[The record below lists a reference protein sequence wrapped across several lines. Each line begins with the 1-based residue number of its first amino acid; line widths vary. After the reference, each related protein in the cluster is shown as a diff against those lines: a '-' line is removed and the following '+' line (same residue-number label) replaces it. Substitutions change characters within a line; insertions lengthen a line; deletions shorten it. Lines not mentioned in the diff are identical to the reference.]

1 MADIRPLAG
10 KGDVEIY
17 NAVRNACSP
26 QFQTRVPAATQGNIR
41 NAVDNMRNYPY
52 LRDEFTGVLIQRLI
66 GLYIQHA
73 DWDDPLKL
81 IGSPRTLKRYGST
94 YEQAAV
100 GLVQAR
106 TRNFNKEYLGDD
118 VYGRY
123 NVPTASVFHALTF
136 DHYYPVTIPEDALL
150 TAFDGESGMSD
161 YIAEIMNAP
170 ILSDRNDMY
179 VMKTQTFAEYARK
192 GGFFRVHT
200 ADVGASN
207 STETDAKSL
216 LRLIQ
221 QTANE
226 LKSLPL
232 SAMPRYNAM
241 SWTTPWRDSEA
252 ILFATP
258 QVIAALNVEALAAA
272 FNIDKANVPYRIIP
286 IPEDMFGIGGT
297 AGKVQAVLTSEDF
310 FFQWDEMLETTNSPV
325 NPIDGT
331 RNIFYKHRGSI
342 TPNPFTNAIL
352 FWTGEGSRTD
362 TTVNPDTLTTSKPTF
377 TLKVRKYGQSAVTP
391 QNVSRGDLVQVEA
404 TITSANKATASYQPV
419 GIKYMLEGATSQFTI
434 IDNDG
439 ILHCGLD
446 ETAESLKVTAQATY
460 INPTTPEIDQTVSAA
475 LDVPVVG
482 TWVGGIKIG
491 ALTALAITPE
501 TVTVKAHESVKL
513 TCMAVKTDGTKLDVS
528 NLANWSVNLNATI
541 DKTGKL
547 TGTTAGSA
555 KVTVKFAGVTAE
567 KTVTVAAAA
576 SAR

>member
-1 MADIRPLAG
+1 MSNIRPLAG
-10 KGDVEIY
+10 KGDVEIF
-17 NAVRNACSP
+17 NAVRSATSP
-26 QFQTRVPAATQGNIR
+26 QFQVRIPSATQGNIR
-41 NAVDNMRNYPY
+41 NAVDTMRNFPY

-100 GLVQAR
+100 GLVKAR

-123 NVPTASVFHALTF
+123 SLPTASVFHPLTF

-161 YIAEIMNAP
+161 YISEIMNAP

-179 VMKTQTFAEYARK
+179 LMKTQCFAEYARK
-192 GGFFRVHT
+192 GGFYRVHT
-200 ADVGASN
+200 PDVGAAD
-207 STETDAKSL
+207 STEADAKGL

-226 LKSLPL
+226 LKASPM

-241 SWTTPWRDSEA
+241 SWVTPWRDSEA

-272 FNIDKANVPYRIIP
+272 FNIDKVNVPYRIIP
-286 IPEDMFGIGGT
+286 IPEDMFGIGG
-297 AGKVQAVLTSEDF
+297 AGGKVQAVLTTEDF
-310 FFQWDEMLETTNSPV
+310 FFCWDEMLETTNSPV

-342 TPNPFTNAIL
+342 TPNPFANAVL
-352 FWTGEGSRTD
+352 FWTGSGSHNYVGLPETI
-362 TTVNPDTLTTSKPTF
+362 TTSKPALE
-377 TLKVRKYGQSAVTP
+377 LKVQKYGQPAITP
-391 QNVSRGDLVQVEA
+391 QNVSRGDLVQVVS
-404 TITSANKATASYQPV
+404 TISQTNPNASFQPI
-419 GIKYMLEGATSQFTI
+419 GITYVVEGATSQFTS

-439 ILHCGLD
+439 ILRCGLD
-446 ETAESLKVTAQATY
+446 ETAVSLKVTAQATY
-460 INPTTPEIDQTVSAA
+460 INPATPEIDQTVSAA
-475 LDVPVVG
+475 LDVPVAG
-482 TWVGGIKIG
+482 DWVGGFKVG
-491 ALTALAITPE
+491 ALSWLNLTGGENSVKVGQSVKLTALA
-501 TVTVKAHESVKL
+501 V
-513 TCMAVKTDGTKLDVS
+513 MTDGNTIDIS
-528 NLANWSVNLNATI
+528 NFADWSVDAHATV
-541 DKTGKL
+541 DKTGKV
-547 TGTTAGSA
+547 TGTSNGTA
-555 KVTVKFAGVTAE
+555 KVTAKFAGRWGTKSV
-567 KTVTVAAAA
+567 TVTD
-576 SAR
+576 

>member
-1 MADIRPLAG
+1 MSNIRPLAG

-17 NAVRNACSP
+17 NAVRSSCSP
-26 QFQTRVPAATQGNIR
+26 QFQIRVPSATQGNLR
-41 NAVDNMRNYPY
+41 NAVDTMRNYPY

-81 IGSPRTLKRYGST
+81 VGSPRTLKRYGST

-100 GLVQAR
+100 GLVKAR

-123 NVPTASVFHALTF
+123 NLPTASVFHPLTF

-161 YIAEIMNAP
+161 YISEIMNAP

-179 VMKTQTFAEYARK
+179 LMKTQCFAEYARK
-192 GGFFRVHT
+192 GGFHRVHT
-200 ADVGASN
+200 PDVGKAD
-207 STETDAKSL
+207 STEADAKGL

-226 LKSLPL
+226 LKSLPM
-232 SAMPRYNAM
+232 SAMGRYNAM
-241 SWTTPWRDSEA
+241 GWVTPWRDSEA

-286 IPEDMFGIGGT
+286 IPEDMFGIGGA
-297 AGKVQAVLTSEDF
+297 AGKVQAVLTTEDF
-310 FFQWDEMLETTNSPV
+310 FFCWDEMLETTNSPV

-342 TPNPFTNAIL
+342 TPNPFANAVL
-352 FWTGEGSRTD
+352 FWTGEDSDKSITL
-362 TTVNPDTLTTSKPTF
+362 PDTLTASTPEF
-377 TLKVRKYGQSAVTP
+377 TLRVRKYGQPAVTP

-404 TITSANKATASYQPV
+404 TVESANKSAASFQPV
-419 GIKYMLEGATSQFTI
+419 GIEYKVEGVTSQFTS

-439 ILHCGLD
+439 ILRCGLD
-446 ETAESLKVTAQATY
+446 ETAEVLKVTAQATY
-460 INPTTPEIDQTVSAA
+460 IDPAHPEIDQTMSAA
-475 LDVPVVG
+475 LSVPVVG
-482 TWVGGIKIG
+482 AWLGGWKPG
-491 ALTALAITPE
+491 AIESIAIQGGKTVRAGKSVALKAI
-501 TVTVKAHESVKL
+501 AI
-513 TCMAVKTDGTKLDVS
+513 KTDGSKADVTD
-528 NLANWSVNLNATI
+528 LATWSVDAHATVAPN
-541 DKTGKL
+541 GRL
-547 TGTTAGSA
+547 TGTDAGTA
-555 KVTVKFAGVTAE
+555 KVTAIFAGAIGTE
-567 KTVTVAAAA
+567 QVTVAA
-576 SAR
+576 

>member
-10 KGDVEIY
+10 KGDIEIY

-26 QFQTRVPAATQGNIR
+26 QFQVRVPAATQGNIR

-66 GLYIQHA
+66 GLYVKHA
-73 DWDDPLKL
+73 DWNDPLKL
-81 IGSPRTLKRYGST
+81 VGSPRTLKRYGST

-106 TRNFNKEYLGDD
+106 SRNFNKEYLGDD

-123 NVPTASVFHALTF
+123 NVPTASVFHPLTF

-179 VMKTQTFAEYARK
+179 VMKVQTFAEYARK
-192 GGFFRVHT
+192 GGYYRVHT
-200 ADVGASN
+200 NDVGKAD
-207 STETDAKSL
+207 STEADAKGM

-241 SWTTPWRDSEA
+241 SWVTPWRDTEA

-258 QVIAALNVEALAAA
+258 QVIAALNVEALAGT
-272 FNIDKANVPYRIIP
+272 FQIDRANVPYRIIP
-286 IPEDMFGIGGT
+286 IPEDMFGIGGNG
-297 AGKVQAVLTSEDF
+297 GKVQAILTSEDF

-342 TPNPFTNAIL
+342 TPNPFANAVL
-352 FWTGEGSRTD
+352 FWTGEGSRD
-362 TTVNPDTLTTSKPTF
+362 SVAMPDTLTTSKPTF
-377 TLKVRKYGQSAVTP
+377 SLRVKKYGQPSVIP

-404 TITSANKATASYQPV
+404 TIASVNKATASFQPI
-419 GIKYMLEGATSQFTI
+419 GIKYQLEGATSQFTI

-460 INPTTPEIDQTVSAA
+460 INPATPEIDQTVSAA

-491 ALTALAITPE
+491 ALSALAITPE
-501 TVTVKAHESVKL
+501 TVTVKANESVKL
-513 TCMAVKTDGTKLDVS
+513 TCMAVKTDGAKVNVS
-528 NLANWSVNLNATI
+528 NLANWSVDSNATI

-547 TGTTAGSA
+547 TGNSAGSA
-555 KVTVKFAGVTAE
+555 KVAVKFAGATAE
-567 KTVTVAAAA
+567 KTVTVTSA

>member
-1 MADIRPLAG
+1 MSNIRPLAG
-10 KGDVEIY
+10 KGDVEIF
-17 NAVRNACSP
+17 NAVRSATSP
-26 QFQTRVPAATQGNIR
+26 QFQTRIPAATQGNIR
-41 NAVDNMRNYPY
+41 NAVDTMRNFPY

-100 GLVQAR
+100 GLVKAR

-123 NVPTASVFHALTF
+123 SLPTASVFHPLTF

-179 VMKTQTFAEYARK
+179 IMKTQCFAEYARK
-192 GGFFRVHT
+192 GGFYRVHT
-200 ADVGASN
+200 KDVGAPD
-207 STETDAKSL
+207 STEADAKNL

-221 QTANE
+221 QIANE
-226 LKSLPL
+226 LKASPM

-241 SWTTPWRDSEA
+241 SWVTPWRDGEA

-258 QVIAALNVEALAAA
+258 AVIAALNVEALAAA
-272 FNIDKANVPYRIIP
+272 FNIDKVNVPYRIIP
-286 IPEDMFGIGGT
+286 IPEDMFGIGGNG
-297 AGKVQAVLTSEDF
+297 GKVQAVLTMEDF

-331 RNIFYKHRGSI
+331 RNIFYKHRGSV
-342 TPNPFTNAIL
+342 TPNPFANAIL
-352 FWTGEGSRTD
+352 FWTGEGSSD
-362 TTVNPDTLTTSKPTF
+362 TIVLPDTLTTSKPTF
-377 TLKVRKYGQSAVTP
+377 EIRLRKYGETAITP
-391 QNVSRGDLVQVEA
+391 QNVSRGDLVQVVS
-404 TITSANKATASYQPV
+404 TISSANKDTATFQPV
-419 GIKYMLEGATSQFTI
+419 GIKYAVEGATSQFTT

-439 ILHCGLD
+439 ILRCGLD
-446 ETAESLKVTAQATY
+446 ETAETLKVTAQATY
-460 INPTTPEIDQTVSAA
+460 INPATPEIDQTVSAA

-482 TWVGGIKIG
+482 TWLGGWKPDNIVSLSIK
-491 ALTALAITPE
+491 ADAEPA
-501 TVTVKAHESVKL
+501 TVKAGETIALHAIAKKANGELQDVTNFCAWTGDEFASVQPNGVVTGIKQ
-513 TCMAVKTDGTKLDVS
+513 GS
-528 NLANWSVNLNATI
+528 ATI
-541 DKTGKL
+541 KAKFAGQVS
-547 TGTTAGSA
+547 GTE
-555 KVTVKFAGVTAE
+555 KVTVTA
-567 KTVTVAAAA
+567 
-576 SAR
+576 

>member
-1 MADIRPLAG
+1 MTDIRPLAG

-17 NAVRNACSP
+17 NAVRSACSP

-66 GLYIQHA
+66 GLYIRHA
-73 DWDDPLKL
+73 DWDDQLKL

-123 NVPTASVFHALTF
+123 SVPTASVFHPLTF

-179 VMKTQTFAEYARK
+179 VMKVQTFAEYARK

-241 SWTTPWRDSEA
+241 SWTTPWRDPEA

-272 FNIDKANVPYRIIP
+272 FNIDRANVPYRIIP
-286 IPEDMFGIGGT
+286 IPEDMFGIGGA

-310 FFQWDEMLETTNSPV
+310 FFQWDEMLETANSPV

-342 TPNPFTNAIL
+342 TPNPFANAVL

-362 TTVNPDTLTTSKPTF
+362 TTVNPDALTTSKPTF
-377 TLKVRKYGQSAVTP
+377 TIKVKKYGQPAVTP

-419 GIKYMLEGATSQFTI
+419 GIRYMLEGATSQFTI

-460 INPTTPEIDQTVSAA
+460 INPATPEIDQTVSAA

-491 ALTALAITPE
+491 ALSALTITPE
-501 TVTVKAHESVKL
+501 TVTVKANESVKL
-513 TCMAVKTDGTKLDVS
+513 TCMAVKTDGTKVDVS
-528 NLANWSVNLNATI
+528 NLANWSVNSNATI

-547 TGTTAGSA
+547 IGSAAGSA
-555 KVTVKFAGVTAE
+555 KVTAKFAGVTAE
-567 KTVTVAAAA
+567 KTVTVTAAQ
-576 SAR
+576 SL

>member
-1 MADIRPLAG
+1 MSNIRPLAG
-10 KGDVEIY
+10 KGDVEIF
-17 NAVRNACSP
+17 NAVRSATSP
-26 QFQTRVPAATQGNIR
+26 QFQVRIPSATQGNIR
-41 NAVDNMRNYPY
+41 NAVDTMRSFPY

-100 GLVQAR
+100 GLVKAR

-123 NVPTASVFHALTF
+123 SLPTASVFHPLTF

-179 VMKTQTFAEYARK
+179 VMKTQCFAEYARK
-192 GGFFRVHT
+192 GGFYRVQSP
-200 ADVGASN
+200 DVGAAN
-207 STETDAKSL
+207 STEADAKGL
-216 LRLIQ
+216 LRQIQ
-221 QTANE
+221 EMANT
-226 LKSLPL
+226 LKSLPM
-232 SAMPRYNAM
+232 SSMARFNAM
-241 SWTTPWRDSEA
+241 SWVTPWRDSEA

-258 QVIAALNVEALAAA
+258 AVIAALNVEALAAA

-286 IPEDMFGIGGT
+286 IPEDMFGLGGDS
-297 AGKVQAVLTSEDF
+297 GKVQAVLTTEDF

-342 TPNPFTNAIL
+342 TPNPFANAIL
-352 FWTGEGSRTD
+352 FWTGEGSAD
-362 TTVNPDTLTTSKPTF
+362 TIVLPDTLTTGKPTF
-377 TLKVRKYGQSAVTP
+377 EIRLRKYGETAITP
-391 QNVSRGDLVQVEA
+391 QNVLRGDLVQVVS
-404 TITSANKATASYQPV
+404 TIESANKATATFQPV
-419 GIKYMLEGATSQFTI
+419 GIKYAVEGATSQFTT

-439 ILHCGLD
+439 ILRCGLD
-446 ETAESLKVTAQATY
+446 ETAETLKVTAQATY
-460 INPTTPEIDQTVSAA
+460 INPATPEIDQTVSAA

-482 TWVGGIKIG
+482 TWLGGWKPDNIVSLSIK
-491 ALTALAITPE
+491 ADAEPA
-501 TVTVKAHESVKL
+501 TVKAGETIALHAIAKKANGELQDVTNFCAWTGDEFASVQPNGVVTGIKQ
-513 TCMAVKTDGTKLDVS
+513 GS
-528 NLANWSVNLNATI
+528 ATI
-541 DKTGKL
+541 KAKFAGQVS
-547 TGTTAGSA
+547 GTE
-555 KVTVKFAGVTAE
+555 KVTVTA
-567 KTVTVAAAA
+567 
-576 SAR
+576 

>member
-1 MADIRPLAG
+1 MSNIRPLAG
-10 KGDVEIY
+10 KGDVEIF
-17 NAVRNACSP
+17 NAVRSATSP
-26 QFQTRVPAATQGNIR
+26 QFQTRIPSATQGNIR
-41 NAVDNMRNYPY
+41 NAVDTMRNFPY

-66 GLYIQHA
+66 GLYVQHA

-100 GLVQAR
+100 GLVKAR

-123 NVPTASVFHALTF
+123 SLPTASVFHPLTF

-161 YIAEIMNAP
+161 YISEIMNAP

-179 VMKTQTFAEYARK
+179 LMKTQTFAEYARK
-192 GGFFRVHT
+192 GGFYRVHT
-200 ADVGASN
+200 PDVGKAD
-207 STETDAKSL
+207 STEADAKGL

-221 QTANE
+221 QVANE
-226 LKSLPL
+226 LKASPM

-241 SWTTPWRDSEA
+241 SWVTPWRDSEA

-286 IPEDMFGIGGT
+286 IPEDMFGLGGDS
-297 AGKVQAVLTSEDF
+297 GKVQAVLTTEDF

-342 TPNPFTNAIL
+342 TPNPFANAIL
-352 FWTGEGSRTD
+352 FWTGEGSAD
-362 TTVNPDTLTTSKPTF
+362 TIVLPDTLTTGKPTF
-377 TLKVRKYGQSAVTP
+377 EIRLRKYGETAITP
-391 QNVSRGDLVQVEA
+391 QNVSRGDLVQVVS
-404 TITSANKATASYQPV
+404 TIESANKATATFQPV
-419 GIKYMLEGATSQFTI
+419 GIKYAVEGATSQFTT

-439 ILHCGLD
+439 ILRCGLD
-446 ETAESLKVTAQATY
+446 ETAETLKVTAQATY
-460 INPTTPEIDQTVSAA
+460 INPATPEIDQTVSAA

-482 TWVGGIKIG
+482 TWLGGWKPDNIVSLSIK
-491 ALTALAITPE
+491 ADAEPA
-501 TVTVKAHESVKL
+501 TVKAGETIALHAIAKKANGELQDVTNFCAWTGDEFASVQPNGVVTGIKQ
-513 TCMAVKTDGTKLDVS
+513 GS
-528 NLANWSVNLNATI
+528 ATI
-541 DKTGKL
+541 KAKFAGQVS
-547 TGTTAGSA
+547 GTE
-555 KVTVKFAGVTAE
+555 KVTVTA
-567 KTVTVAAAA
+567 
-576 SAR
+576 

>member
-26 QFQTRVPAATQGNIR
+26 QFQIRVPAATQGNIR

-123 NVPTASVFHALTF
+123 SLPTASVFHPLTF

-150 TAFDGESGMSD
+150 TAFDGESGMSN

-179 VMKTQTFAEYARK
+179 VMKVQTFAEYARK

-200 ADVGASN
+200 ADVGAST

-272 FNIDKANVPYRIIP
+272 FNINRANVPYRIIP

-297 AGKVQAVLTSEDF
+297 AGKVQAVLASEDF

-331 RNIFYKHRGSI
+331 RNVFYKHRGSI
-342 TPNPFTNAIL
+342 TPNPFANAVL
-352 FWTGEGSRTD
+352 FWTGEGSRVD
-362 TTVNPDTLTTSKPTF
+362 TTVNPDTLTTGKPTF
-377 TLKVRKYGQSAVTP
+377 TLRVKKYGQPAVTP

-404 TITSANKATASYQPV
+404 TITSANKATASFQPV
-419 GIKYMLEGATSQFTI
+419 GIKYLLEGATSQFTV

-446 ETAESLKVTAQATY
+446 ETAESLEVTAQATY
-460 INPTTPEIDQTVSAA
+460 INPATPEIDQTVSAA

-491 ALTALAITPE
+491 ALSALTITPE
-501 TVTVKAHESVKL
+501 TVTVKANESVKL
-513 TCMAVKTDGTKLDVS
+513 TCMAVKTDGTKVDVS
-528 NLANWSVNLNATI
+528 NLANWSVNSSATI

-547 TGTTAGSA
+547 TGSTAGSA
-555 KVTVKFAGVTAE
+555 KVTAKFAGVTAE
-567 KTVTVAAAA
+567 KTVTVTAA